1 MLILKEYL
9 MKKLILLSVLLTAL
23 FGQTIDTEKSYVKF
37 SVRNMGIRDVTG
49 TITDLQG
56 KVDFNVNQLDSSY
69 FDVTVNVNTIN
80 TNDKKRD
87 AHLKNEDFFETDKWQ
102 AINFKSFQ
110 IIYQDSIYTVTG
122 DLTIKD
128 VTKSVNVPF
137 NIIETDST
145 ITFIGGEIVNRI
157 DYNIGVDY
165 NNFKIG
171 YDITV
176 EVVCIVNKD

>member
-1 MLILKEYL
+1 
-9 MKKLILLSVLLTAL
+9 MKKIILLSFLLTSL
-23 FGQTIDTEKSYVKF
+23 FAQTIDVDKSYVKF

-49 TITDLQG
+49 TITDMQG
-56 KVDFNVNQLDSSY
+56 NVDDNANQLDSSY
-69 FDVTVNVNTIN
+69 FDVTVNFNTIN

-102 AINFKSFQ
+102 TINFKSLQ
-110 IIYQDSIYTVTG
+110 ITDQDSVYSVIG

-128 VTKSVNVPF
+128 VTKKVNVPF
-137 NIIETDST
+137 NIVETDST

-157 DYNIGVDY
+157 DYNVGVDY
-165 NNFKIG
+165 SNFKIG
-171 YDITV
+171 YDITI

>member
-1 MLILKEYL
+1 
-9 MKKLILLSVLLTAL
+9 MKKIILLSFLLTSL
-23 FGQTIDTEKSYVKF
+23 FAQTIDVDKSYVKF

-49 TITDLQG
+49 TITDMQG
-56 KVDFNVNQLDSSY
+56 NVDYNANQLDSSY
-69 FDVTVNVNTIN
+69 FDVTVNFNTIN

-102 AINFKSFQ
+102 TINFKSLQ
-110 IIYQDSIYTVTG
+110 ITDQDSVYSVIG

-128 VTKSVNVPF
+128 VTKKVNVPF
-137 NIIETDST
+137 NIVETDST

-157 DYNIGVDY
+157 DYNVGVDY
-165 NNFKIG
+165 SNFKIG
-171 YDITV
+171 YDITI